1 MAQQKGGLIMV
12 LGIPDFW
19 IWSAYLL
26 CVGSAIACVVY
37 GAINW
42 NRGVEIEVDQID
54 EEVQWAEK
62 ELEVEKKL

>member
-1 MAQQKGGLIMV
+1 MV

>member
-1 MAQQKGGLIMV
+1 MV

-26 CVGSAIACVVY
+26 CIGSAVACVVY

-42 NRGVEIEVDQID
+42 NRGSDNEVIQIE

-62 ELEVEKKL
+62 ELEVEEKL